1 MKIQAIHREA
11 VLLMSQGFNNLKVAE
26 QLEIAPETVS
36 RWKQDFV
43 FKAELNKLQIE
54 NQEYHRDKL
63 RSLNSVALETL
74 ESIMMNEENPRERLT
89 AAIKILEITKLK
101 PAQIGSTN
109 PMTLRKEKE
118 SDDLLDQYLL

>member
-1 MKIQAIHREA
+1 
-11 VLLMSQGFNNLKVAE
+11 MSQGFNNLKVAE